1 MNRATARPLLVNEA
15 PRDGADTMNPH
26 NEKPIDAAPPTVAPA
41 DAAAPAT
48 ARIMP
53 RADVLSALKRDADA
67 ANTARATGKPRGPL
81 SGFKAL
87 DCELGGAFSVGVHVL
102 HGTPGA
108 GKTAFAL
115 QVAAQ
120 CQCAA
125 LFVTC
130 EMAPAELLRR
140 HTARVS
146 DTFLGRL
153 KSGEMSADRAE
164 TLARSALDA
173 APLLNF
179 ADATRE
185 PAPPSFIFEAAQVAR
200 RDSPNGHLLLVI
212 DSLHSWAESTA
223 IGAPEYEALN
233 LGLMNLRRLSH
244 GLECPVLVV
253 SERNRDAMQRGGQNA
268 GAGTRKIEY
277 SAETVIDLSRAA
289 DAKPDGAGEV
299 PITVTLNKNRH
310 GATGK
315 EMPFKFNGAVQ
326 SFKECPK

>member
-1 MNRATARPLLVNEA
+1 MQPTFEHSINGTA
-15 PRDGADTMNPH
+15 
-26 NEKPIDAAPPTVAPA
+26 PTVATPM
-41 DAAAPAT
+41 PPPTET

-53 RADVLSALKRDADA
+53 RADILSALKRDAA
-67 ANTARATGKPRGPL
+67 AAADARANNKPRGPL
-81 SGFKAL
+81 SGFASL
-87 DCELGGAFSVGVHVL
+87 DRELGGAFAVGVHVL

-140 HTARVS
+140 HTARIS
-146 DTFLGRL
+146 ETFLGRL
-153 KSGEMSADRAE
+153 KSGELSADRAE

-173 APLLNF
+173 APLLHF

-185 PAPPSFIFEAAQVAR
+185 PAPASFLFDAAEVAR
-200 RDSPNGHLLLVI
+200 RDSERGHLLLVI

-223 IGAPEYEALN
+223 AGASEYEALN
-233 LGLMNLRRLSH
+233 LALLNLRRLSH

-277 SAETVIDLSRAA
+277 SAETVLDLSR
-289 DAKPDGAGEV
+289 DANTKQDGAGEV
-299 PITVTLNKNRH
+299 EISLRLDKNRH

-315 EMPFKFNGAVQ
+315 PMPFKFNGALQ
-326 SFKECPK
+326 GFRECPK